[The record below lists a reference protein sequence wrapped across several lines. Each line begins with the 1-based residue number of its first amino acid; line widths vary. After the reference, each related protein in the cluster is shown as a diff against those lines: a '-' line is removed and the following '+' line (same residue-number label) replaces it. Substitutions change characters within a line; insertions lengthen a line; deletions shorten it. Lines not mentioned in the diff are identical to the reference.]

1 MNWFKETFMELPT
14 QPGWIGLVLA
24 VVIVVAYLEGVA

>member
-1 MNWFKETFMELPT
+1 MNWLKETFTELPT

-24 VVIVVAYLEGVA
+24 IVVVVGYLEGAI